1 MVSTTVLSDYE
12 TERNK
17 PMPSFNHGAIQ
28 ANLTMEF
35 AQYRQKYRVVSEL
48 SLHLSDWPSVPD
60 LCLYPYQELDTRSDT
75 IKMTEPPLC
84 AIEILSST
92 HSIGD
97 LLAKAN
103 QYFQHGVQS
112 CWIVLP
118 GLDNIYVF
126 SSPDTYEIFRTHDT
140 LKDEK
145 TGISFAVGPV
155 FK

>member
-1 MVSTTVLSDYE
+1 MVSTTVLTDYE
-12 TERNK
+12 IERNK
-17 PMPSFNHGAIQ
+17 PMPSFNHGSIQ
-28 ANLTMEF
+28 ANLIMEF
-35 AQYRQKYRVVSEL
+35 AQYRQRYRVVSEL
-48 SLHLSDWPSVPD
+48 NLNLLDWPSVPD
-60 LCLYPYQELDTRSDT
+60 LCLYPYKALDTRSDT

-84 AIEILSST
+84 AIEILSPT
-92 HSIGD
+92 QSIGD

-126 SSPDTYEIFRTHDT
+126 SSSDTYEIFRVHET

-145 TGISFAVGPV
+145 TGISFPVRPV
-155 FK
+155 FE